1 MQVTSPII
9 QVKINVAGRPVQEY
23 SKDGNVFVE
32 GRAGSQFELTIRN
45 LTGRSLLAHPMIDGI
60 SAMTGKDAE
69 RNDSDHGYV
78 LHPYAEIT
86 VPGWRL
92 NDREAA
98 HFFFAGAGGSYA
110 EKTGRPSNR
119 GVIACPVWEEYVAV
133 RFDSFKRGDGSLW
146 QFQHAD
152 PNLVDHSVCDDENQG
167 IRSSMKS
174 ITRSRSIIPDS
185 GMSASYCAQQPTAG
199 NLGTG
204 FGEATSHRVHAVNFT
219 VAQSEPNYIAT
230 IYYDD
235 SVGLAKRGIQVS
247 HGKKRNDRSLP
258 NPFPGS
264 EQGCEPPQGWRR

>member
-1 MQVTSPII
+1 MMQVTAPII
-9 QVKINVAGRPVQEY
+9 QVKIQVAGRPVQEY
-23 SKDGNVFVE
+23 AHQGNVFVE
-32 GRAGSQFELTIRN
+32 GRAGSQFELVIRN
-45 LTGRSLLAHPMIDGI
+45 LTHRRLLVHPMIDGI

-98 HFFFAGAGGSYA
+98 HFYFAGAGGSYA

-119 GVIACPVWEEYVAV
+119 GVIACPAWEEYHAPKFEQV
-133 RFDSFKRGDGSLW
+133 KGSLLW
-146 QFQHAD
+146 RSAD
-152 PNLVDHSVCDDENQG
+152 PRFVDHSECNGENQG
-167 IRSSMKS
+167 VRSSMKS
-174 ITRSRSIIPDS
+174 ITRSRDIIHPDVA
-185 GMSASYCAQQPTAG
+185 MHASYCCSAEQPTSG

-204 FGEATSHRVHAVNFT
+204 FGETTSHKVRGVSFNVLQ
-219 VAQSEPNYIAT
+219 VEPNYIAT

-235 SVGLAKRGIQVS
+235 SIGLAKRGIRVS
-247 HGKKRNDRSLP
+247 HSKKRQDESLP